1 MKTIQ
6 ATLPD
11 YIASA
16 AEDVAA
22 KEGTSLDQ
30 IIAVALSAQLA
41 SWRVRD
47 SIATRAPRG
56 SPEHFQKMLD
66 LVPDRPPLPGDELK
80 SA

>member
-6 ATLPD
+6 ASLPD
-11 YIASA
+11 YLASA
-16 AEDVAA
+16 AEDIAA

-47 SIATRAPRG
+47 SIATRAQRG
-56 SPEHFQKMLD
+56 SRAHFQQMLD
-66 LVPDRPPLPGDELK
+66 SVPDRPPLPGDEL
-80 SA
+80 

>member
-6 ATLPD
+6 ASLPD
-11 YIASA
+11 YLASA
-16 AEDVAA
+16 AQDIAA

-47 SIATRAPRG
+47 SIATRARRG
-56 SPEHFQKMLD
+56 SREHFRKVLD
-66 LVPDRPPLPGDELK
+66 DVPDRPPMPGDEL
-80 SA
+80 